1 MVLNRILGS
10 KIGQET
16 TKQILKEVDDLVLK
30 KKVEKDPSKLL
41 KKKTDVIIDDQ
52 NIAVGP
58 GGEKT
63 TIKVKDFKAK

>member
-41 KKKTDVIIDDQ
+41 KKKLMLLLMTKI
-52 NIAVGP
+52 
-58 GGEKT
+58 
-63 TIKVKDFKAK
+63 